1 MIILKAKYTDGRGF
15 LRHYQNNFPGGG
27 VFIPTRKK
35 YELGSSVVVDVRFP
49 ELRSKVL
56 VRGIIAWRRA
66 GKRRT
71 KLRAGVGVEFL
82 TAENKK
88 RDFLLGVAEGQ
99 IVDLTQRRH
108 RRLPVEIRV
117 DWREK
122 SDRSWHIAS
131 VEDIGEGGAFI
142 RTTDF
147 LPVGT
152 SVILEITAPGGERKI
167 PIEANVVWTRHTPDE
182 EGMGVEFRCRDLGG
196 SRLLKELVRRIER
209 YEEGLAEQANAVG

>member
-147 LPVGT
+147 LPVRLESKVFEIHLRLGDDLLVKGT
-152 SVILEITAPGGERKI
+152 TRLPTDAPCSGTETHRKI
-167 PIEANVVWTRHTPDE
+167 RRQ
-182 EGMGVEFRCRDLGG
+182 EFH
-196 SRLLKELVRRIER
+196 
-209 YEEGLAEQANAVG
+209 QAFDRE